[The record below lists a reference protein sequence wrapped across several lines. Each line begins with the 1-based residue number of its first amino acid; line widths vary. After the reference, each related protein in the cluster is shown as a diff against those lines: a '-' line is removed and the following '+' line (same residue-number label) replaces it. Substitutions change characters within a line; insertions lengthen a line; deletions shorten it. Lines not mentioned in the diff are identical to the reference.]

1 MSASRRRGAWAGG
14 IALLG
19 WIVAGGTAPAQSPPD
34 KPAETP
40 QAVQEDSL
48 LRDLNIEILGTVR
61 QTAEHDYVF
70 EGPVTITWR
79 DQRIQADRMSLTGGR
94 HIEAEG
100 NVLIIWQGNRIS
112 GTRMTYDLETG
123 RGVIERAMGQVQGD
137 FIFWAKRAEKIG
149 EQTVHLESATVTTCT
164 QPVPYWSFA
173 VSSATVTVNHYARM
187 WNVVVRGS
195 KVPFFYSPYLLWPVK
210 QDRAL
215 GLLLPEFHTNDK
227 LGQSIAQQL
236 FIPIGRSADV
246 TLDGE
251 YYTEAGFGFGGEFRV
266 IPNRRGAARLN
277 GFFIND
283 KVSRDTQGNLFGN
296 RYNVA
301 YQQTQEFRNGF
312 RMTADINA
320 ISDFEYYADYAR
332 ELDVISTPAI
342 LQRLEFAR
350 NGSWSSVNV
359 RELRRQQLFSDR
371 SSLLQTTLP
380 EIEWRGRSRRIG
392 RSPFYLQYEA
402 SAAVIQQQ
410 EMDVGP
416 LRRPF
421 QADYLRGDAFPILSL
436 PWSPNPWIDIT
447 PRVSYRMTYYT
458 QQQQLVSG
466 QLGTVRTA
474 VDESLSRKL
483 GGANLLVVGP
493 KFSRIFGPSGG
504 RQYKHAIEPRVSYG
518 YEQFFNQ
525 SSDIILFDEVD
536 VYNGA
541 GNAMSYGITQR
552 LFAKR
557 PQAADTGGTGDSETI
572 LLPDGTIS
580 EGGAPLPGPEAPTGA
595 GSGGTGGGTAP
606 RSESVEIATLEIGQ
620 RRSFDESLSR
630 ADLDSNGDVE
640 STSPYSDVLITG
652 RYNPDPNTTLDVRGN
667 YDILWKEF
675 SSATFSG
682 GIRRRLAQIR
692 FSLVYRNGLGGR
704 RLTDPAT
711 GQEIFIENPDDTQL
725 RLTAGFSV
733 LRNKL
738 RFLVDGTVDVD
749 PYTDPLTGVTQR
761 RVPSRAWR
769 VEYSTQCCT
778 VYLEQL
784 DRTYATAERQDF
796 RFRVDLKGIG
806 KILQVTY

>member
-1 MSASRRRGAWAGG
+1 MIAGRGHGAGPAG
-14 IALLG
+14 IALLT
-19 WIVAGGTAPAQSPPD
+19 WVLAGGAVLAQPPPD
-34 KPAETP
+34 KPATTP
-40 QAVQEDSL
+40 QSVQEDSL
-48 LRDLNIEILGTVR
+48 LRDLNIEILGTVK
-61 QTAEHDYVF
+61 QTAEHDYLF

-79 DQRIQADRMSLTGGR
+79 EQRIQADRMSLTGGR

-137 FIFWAKRAEKIG
+137 FIFWAKRAEKVG
-149 EQTVHLESATVTTCT
+149 ERTVHLESATVTTCT

-173 VSSATVTVNHYARM
+173 VTSATVTVNQYARM
-187 WNVVVRGS
+187 WNVLVRAS
-195 KVPFFYSPYLLWPVK
+195 RVPFFYSPYLLWPVK

-215 GLLLPEFHTNDK
+215 GLLLPEFHTNDN
-227 LGQSIAQQL
+227 LGHSIAQQL
-236 FIPIGRSADV
+236 FIPIGRSADL

-266 IPNRRGAARLN
+266 IPNRRGAARVN

-283 KVSRDTQGNLFGN
+283 KVSRDLQGNLIGE

-312 RMTADINA
+312 RMTADINTV
-320 ISDFEYYADYAR
+320 SDFGYYTDYAR
-332 ELDVISTPAI
+332 ELDVISTPTI

-350 NGSWSSVNV
+350 NGSWGSVNA
-359 RELRRQQLFSDR
+359 RELRREQLFSNG
-371 SSLLQTTLP
+371 STLLQTTLP
-380 EIEWRGRSRRIG
+380 ELEWRGRSRRIG
-392 RSPFYLQYEA
+392 NSPFYLQYEA
-402 SAAVIQQQ
+402 SAAVIEQR
-410 EMDVGP
+410 ELNVGP
-416 LRRPF
+416 RQPF

-436 PWSPNPWIDIT
+436 PWSPRPWIDIT

-458 QQQQLVSG
+458 QQQRILVG
-466 QLGTVRTA
+466 PLGSTRFA
-474 VDESLSRKL
+474 ADESLTRQL
-483 GGANLLVVGP
+483 GGANLLLVGP
-493 KFSRIFGPSGG
+493 KFSRIFGASSR
-504 RQYKHAIEPRVSYG
+504 RQFKHAIEPRVSYG
-518 YEQFFNQ
+518 YEQYFDR
-525 SSDIILFDEVD
+525 SDDIILFDEVD

-541 GNAMSYGITQR
+541 GNAMSYALTQR

-557 PQAADTGGTGDSETI
+557 PQATDSGVPENSETI

-580 EGGAPLPGPEAPTGA
+580 EGGRTTAGPAPSGGG
-595 GSGGTGGGTAP
+595 GSGGAKAP
-606 RSESVEIATLEIGQ
+606 SESVEIATLEIGQ

-630 ADLDSNGDVE
+630 ADLDSDGTVE
-640 STSPYSDVLITG
+640 SMSPYSDVVITG
-652 RYNPDPNTTLDVRGN
+652 RYNPDPNTTLDLRGN
-667 YDILWKEF
+667 YEILWNQF
-675 SSATFSG
+675 SGVTLSG
-682 GIRRRLAQIR
+682 GIRRRLEQLR

-704 RLTDPAT
+704 RLTDPVT
-711 GQEIFIENPDDTQL
+711 GQEIFLENPDDTQV
-725 RLTAGFSV
+725 RITAGFSV

-738 RFLVDGTVDVD
+738 RFLVDGTIDLD
-749 PYTDPLTGVTQR
+749 PFTDPLTGTTQQ

-784 DRTYATAERQDF
+784 DRTYVTAERQDF
-796 RFRVDLKGIG
+796 RFRVDLRGIG